1 MIHCSH
7 NLEFKKKIKENEGQ
21 SLLFIFFRVNNFV
34 KEKEN
39 VKTKYTKKQIQE
51 SIKYWENQ
59 LKKMNE
65 AVDGGI
71 DPSFV

>member
-1 MIHCSH
+1 M
-7 NLEFKKKIKENEGQ
+7 
-21 SLLFIFFRVNNFV
+21 
-34 KEKEN
+34 
-39 VKTKYTKKQIQE
+39 KTKYTKKQIQE

-71 DPSFV
+71 DPSFA